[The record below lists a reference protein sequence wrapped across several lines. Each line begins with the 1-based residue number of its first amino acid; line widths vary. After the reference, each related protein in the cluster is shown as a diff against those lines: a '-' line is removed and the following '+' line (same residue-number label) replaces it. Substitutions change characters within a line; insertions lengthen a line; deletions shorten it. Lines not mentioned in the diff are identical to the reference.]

1 MFEFKHEIELKS
13 TEKIKLFGQ
22 DYLGDKS
29 TFWNS
34 HQTTLNSLYKK
45 VSESGFPIKI
55 TDLQFNK
62 IIEIENIENFHVWLK
77 SNQPFNFEK
86 INE

>member
-1 MFEFKHEIELKS
+1 MQLPKSIFEFRHEIELKS

-22 DYLGDKS
+22 DYFGDKS

-45 VSESGFPIKI
+45 VSES
-55 TDLQFNK
+55 
-62 IIEIENIENFHVWLK
+62 
-77 SNQPFNFEK
+77 
-86 INE
+86 